1 MRRRELLGGAA
12 ACGCWTCLRRRLS
25 NGVPPLILH
34 ADLRFCRPF
43 VRHKNPPNSNAD
55 VAGTTGGA
63 RRMKSSVVKHSVFI
77 AGRRTSVSLEKEF
90 WSALRKSR
98 RIAGCLCRRSSPRS
112 KPINSTT
119 TCQPFACSCLEST
132 APSQRAVLAESQAPQ

>member
-1 MRRRELLGGAA
+1 
-12 ACGCWTCLRRRLS
+12 
-25 NGVPPLILH
+25 
-34 ADLRFCRPF
+34 
-43 VRHKNPPNSNAD
+43 
-55 VAGTTGGA
+55 
-63 RRMKSSVVKHSVFI
+63 MKSSVVKHSVFI

-119 TCQPFACSCLEST
+119 TCQPFACSCLEFT